1 MQRIYNILVSIMGES
16 KQGSYDRGTTQYQF
30 NCPYCADEKGG
41 IDNKY
46 NLEVSFSL
54 GKYHCWSCG
63 SAGPISRLI
72 RSRGGKELVDEYFR
86 LINEIKEAKYFDL
99 ELFKDN
105 SDVYSEDYLRLPKT
119 FRKIDIKTCRDK
131 ALLAFLNKRCIT
143 QDIIDYY
150 NIGFTTWDEEDW
162 SWRNRIVF
170 PSYNEAGDL
179 NYFVGR
185 SYKDN
190 DTRNKY
196 KNCTADKFQIILHE
210 DKIQW
215 DADIYLV
222 EGTIDCIFLP
232 NAVSMLGKA
241 LNKKSE
247 LYSKLFENA
256 NAKVI
261 IVLDGDTT
269 DDEVKRIYRTLDK
282 GRLRGKIGYIRLGTD
297 NLPWKDFGEAYEDGG
312 KEAIIKC
319 IKDVKTYSE
328 IELLI

>member
-16 KQGSYDRGTTQYQF
+16 KQGCYDKGTTQYQF

-46 NLEVSFSL
+46 NMEVSFSL
-54 GKYHCWSCG
+54 GKFHCWSCN
-63 SAGPISRLI
+63 SSGPISRLI
-72 RSRGGKELVDEYFR
+72 RARGGKELVDEYFR
-86 LINEIKEAKYFDL
+86 LIKEIKEAKFYDL

-105 SDVYSEDYLRLPKT
+105 GEIFSETYLRLPET
-119 FRKIDIKTCRDK
+119 FRKIDIKTCKDK
-131 ALLAFLNKRCIT
+131 ALIKFLAKRKIT

-150 NIGFTTWDEEDW
+150 NIGYTTWDESDW

-170 PSYNEAGDL
+170 PSYNSMGDL
-179 NYFVGR
+179 NYYVGR

-196 KNCTADKFQIILHE
+196 KNCDADKFEIILHE

-222 EGTIDCIFLP
+222 EGAVDCIYSP
-232 NAVSMLGKA
+232 NTVSMLGKV
-241 LNKKSE
+241 LNKKSI
-247 LYSKLFENA
+247 LYSTLFEKANA
-256 NAKVI
+256 NII

-269 DDEVKRIYRTLDK
+269 DDEVKRIYRLLDK
-282 GRLRGKIGYIRLGTD
+282 GRLRGKIRYIRLGTD
-297 NLPWKDFGEAYEDGG
+297 ELPWKDFGEAYEDGG
-312 KEAIIKC
+312 KNSIIKC
-319 IKDVKTYSE
+319 MKNVKTYTE
-328 IELLI
+328 IDLLI